1 MGKAAEGR
9 GLNYHFKWKGVFMD
23 IKQIEL
29 IVDARNVISDLC
41 DGYLDMPSA
50 CDGCPYGDTV
60 NDDGCEVHELLSKLE
75 KIK

>member
-1 MGKAAEGR
+1 
-9 GLNYHFKWKGVFMD
+9 MD